1 MDYCPACRRHLNGAL
16 ACPGCGAYAEEH
28 PYPAAENAGVDY
40 GWPDG
45 GTGRAPYTGETEA
58 EAEAPGEVIGR
69 DEAVSEAG
77 KGDVVGEDVDD
88 ELSAAP
94 GAAST
99 RADRRKASR
108 RKPKPRGIVGGRAR
122 RARRGRG
129 RRVTI
134 MASVLGPVLA
144 GLFVAEIA
152 TEGGIFHEPSSS
164 SSPDTSPEADHGP
177 GEGDS
182 SGPRTRQ
189 SGAPGEAPSAGEDG
203 ASSADEGKGDGEDGS
218 GKGKKESKGSKSPS
232 ADGSSSA
239 DGGTGGSSASP
250 SATGGG
256 GGGAT
261 RPPTSPSD
269 PGPTTSSP
277 SQPTPSPTETCD
289 RFLWWCT

>member
-16 ACPGCGAYAEEH
+16 ACPGCGAYAEEYA
-28 PYPAAENAGVDY
+28 YPAAEGAAVDY
-40 GWPDG
+40 GRADG
-45 GTGRAPYTGETEA
+45 HRGGEA
-58 EAEAPGEVIGR
+58 DVGEDG
-69 DEAVSEAG
+69 
-77 KGDVVGEDVDD
+77 VVGEDEVVGEDAD
-88 ELSAAP
+88 GEPSSAP

-108 RKPKPRGIVGGRAR
+108 RKPKPRGIIGGRAR

-164 SSPDTSPEADHGP
+164 SSPDKPSEADRSP

-182 SGPRTRQ
+182 SGPRTRE
-189 SGAPGEAPSAGEDG
+189 SGAPSAGPSAGADG
-203 ASSADEGKGDGEDGS
+203 ASADEGRGDDEDGA
-218 GKGKKESKGSKSPS
+218 GKDKKKPKDSKSPS
-232 ADGSSSA
+232 ADDSSSA
-239 DGGTGGSSASP
+239 GGTGGATAT
-250 SATGGG
+250 ATGGG

-269 PGPTTSSP
+269 PDPTTSLP